1 MIRLENVSHRRNPGS
16 GLKPQPWALRHL
28 DVEVPNGGFCWLT
41 GPAGSGKSTL
51 VALLACRQAPT
62 TGRLDVLGTDVA
74 RAGHRGRARLR
85 RRIGAVDEHR
95 RLAAHLTVLENVA
108 LPLRIDG
115 AAAADARIDAIE
127 MLEWL
132 GAGSIVDRPAV
143 LLSRGER
150 LLCVIARAAVGRPEL
165 LVADEPFDGLPD
177 AQADRFVQL
186 LVEMNRLGTTVLLAT
201 ASEASCR
208 RHPARTLT
216 IEHGRLR
223 GRAIA

>member
-1 MIRLENVSHRRNPGS
+1 MIRLENVGHRRQASS
-16 GLKPQPWALRHL
+16 GLKPPPWTLRNL
-28 DVEVPNGGFCWLT
+28 DVEVPDGGFCWLT

-62 TGRLDVLGTDVA
+62 TGRMRVLGTDIA
-74 RAGHRGRARLR
+74 RARHRGRARLR
-85 RRIGAVDEHR
+85 RRIGGVAEHR
-95 RLAAHLTVLENVA
+95 RLLAHLTVLENVA
-108 LPLRIDG
+108 LPMRIDG
-115 AAAADARIDAIE
+115 APAASARIDAIE

-132 GAGSIVDRPAV
+132 GVGSIVDRPTA

-150 LLCVIARAAVGRPEL
+150 LLCAIARAAVGRPEL
-165 LVADEPFDGLPD
+165 LVADEPFDGLD
-177 AQADRFVQL
+177 DRQADRLVQL

-208 RHPARTLT
+208 RQPARTLA

-223 GRAIA
+223 ERAVA